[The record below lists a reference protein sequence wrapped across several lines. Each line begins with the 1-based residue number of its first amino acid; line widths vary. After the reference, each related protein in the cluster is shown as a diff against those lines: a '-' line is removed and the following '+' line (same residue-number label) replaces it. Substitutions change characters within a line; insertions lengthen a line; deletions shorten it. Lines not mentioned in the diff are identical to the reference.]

1 VQDAGM
7 IWNNLSARLGL
18 LLAALFFTLLGCSE
32 PEVSIDQLPDI
43 LLKTEEG
50 FADITFR
57 ITDARQR
64 RDGSWRVVAK
74 ARHRDRVVA
83 LAVVLEGDWH
93 ASRTRSFGRVTYESL
108 GPESDALVSVMSEVY
123 QAEVKP
129 ATMSREVAFV
139 GATLEGDPA
148 ELRSQP
154 VKIKLFFESEKEERY
169 AELYTNIDLPN
180 KALVILEKDPEY
192 RGPLLRALGGL

>member
-1 VQDAGM
+1 M
-7 IWNNLSARLGL
+7 IWKKLSPRLGPVL
-18 LLAALFFTLLGCSE
+18 IALSFSLLGCGE
-32 PEVSIDQLPDI
+32 PDVSIDQLPDI
-43 LLKTEEG
+43 LSKSEEG
-50 FADITFR
+50 FADLTFR

-64 RDGSWRVVAK
+64 RDGSWSVVAK
-74 ARHRDRVVA
+74 ARHRDRIVS

-93 ASRTRSFGRVTYESL
+93 ETKTRSFGRVTYQSL
-108 GPESDALVSVMSEVY
+108 GPESDALVSAMSEIY
-123 QAEVKP
+123 KAEVKP
-129 ATMSREVAFV
+129 AAMAREVAFV
-139 GATLEGDPA
+139 AATLEGEPA

-154 VKIKLFFESEKEERY
+154 IKMKLFFESEDEQRY